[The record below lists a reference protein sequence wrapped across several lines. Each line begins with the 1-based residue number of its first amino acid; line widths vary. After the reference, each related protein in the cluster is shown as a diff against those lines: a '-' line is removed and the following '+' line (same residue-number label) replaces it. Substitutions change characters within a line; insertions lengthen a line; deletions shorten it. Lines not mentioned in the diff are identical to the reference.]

1 MLRWAAG
8 AFARLWWLDVSSSSC
23 QIAIQQGM
31 FGESLVLHTNSCRK
45 IWMTPVPGASSSFEA
60 VAYLRIRN

>member
-1 MLRWAAG
+1 
-8 AFARLWWLDVSSSSC
+8 
-23 QIAIQQGM
+23 M